1 MDGRDPGCRHGH
13 VVVITAD
20 AAPPQHHMWRQHTL
34 LIARSAEVVS
44 LCNLLR
50 TPHRFKVHS
59 RCNVVLD
66 KRITRKCSF
75 SQI

>member
-1 MDGRDPGCRHGH
+1 MDGRDPGCQHDH

-20 AAPPQHHMWRQHTL
+20 AAPPQHHVWLHTL

-44 LCNLLR
+44 LRNLLR
-50 TPHRFKVHS
+50 TPHRFKVLS

-66 KRITRKCSF
+66 KRITRECSF